1 METRTESIETEEIER
16 RIKRFV
22 DDRIVEAT
30 RKLYDNINPR
40 IEELKKKLANQNRMA
55 IIASKGSLDM
65 AYPPLIL
72 ATTAR
77 SMGLESGIFFTFFGL
92 DIINR
97 KKNKSLKVSAV
108 GNPAM
113 PVPMPTLLGVL
124 PGMEAM
130 GTMMMNSWMSKQ
142 SVPSVPQLLEMAQES
157 GVRLVAC
164 QMTMDVMGTKAEDL
178 IPGLDFG
185 GVATFLEFAE
195 GAGITLFV

>member
-1 METRTESIETEEIER
+1 METHAESIVVEDIER

-113 PVPMPTLLGVL
+113 PVPMPTLLGAL